1 MEETKQ
7 NRFRRIAARRASDLL
22 EGIRILG
29 NCSNTASYE
38 YTQEEVDKVF
48 SELQKALHNCRS
60 RFRTTSRA
68 HLEL

>member
-1 MEETKQ
+1 VGETKHD
-7 NRFRRIAARRASDLL
+7 RFRRIAARRASDLL

-38 YTQEEVDKVF
+38 YTQEQVDKVF

-60 RFRTTSRA
+60 RFRTPSRS